1 MNGRKALLQENSVNQ
16 ERTSDHSIAF
26 VDLEVGIQDRR
37 IHDVGAVRG
46 DGAEF
51 HSSDVRGLISF
62 LDGVAT
68 ICGHNIVHHDMRFL
82 QPVMGDRKFTLVDT
96 LYWSPI
102 LFPERPYHA
111 LLKDD
116 KLQQDELNNP
126 LSDAKKAHK
135 LYEDEVAAFLA
146 LEDDM
151 QGIFEGLLRGV
162 AEFDVFLRLNAKRPL
177 TCPVEEAI
185 ARHFSGRICSHA
197 NVASLVRHYPVELA
211 YALALIGTEK
221 HESITPPWVTK
232 NYPKVE
238 STVNYL
244 CNKPCAE
251 GCQYCKEKLDV
262 RKALKRMFGF
272 DSFRTYAGEPLQ
284 ENAARA
290 AVNGESLIAVF
301 PTGGGKSITFQLPAL
316 MAGEASHGLT
326 VVISPLQSLMKDQV
340 DNLDAK
346 GLTSAV
352 TINGLLNPIERA
364 EAFRRVADGSVN
376 ILYISPEQLRSKTV
390 ESVLL
395 RRNVVRFVIDEAH
408 CFSAWGHDFRVDYL
422 YIGDFLRKFQESK
435 LLPRPIPVSCF
446 TATAKQKV
454 ISDIRDYFRGKTG
467 IELGIFATNATRENL
482 HYSVLHCETDA
493 DKYSALRLL
502 IEQKDCPTI
511 VYVARTK
518 RTREIAGK
526 LTDDGFP
533 ALPFNGKMDPAE
545 KIENQEAFIR
555 NDVRIIVAT
564 SAFGMGVDKKDV
576 KLVVH
581 FNISDSLENYVQE
594 AGRAGRDPSLRAECY
609 VLFCDDDLDKHFLM
623 LNQTK
628 LSLSD
633 IQMVWRAIKRMSPT
647 GRQISTS
654 ALELAR
660 AAGWSDSVADIETR
674 VRTAV
679 AALED
684 AGYVERGQNMPR
696 VYATGILAASMAE
709 AASRIDRS
717 AHLAEP
723 QRETAKR
730 IMKSLISAR
739 SISKA
744 GNEDAE
750 SRIDYLADMLGLERA
765 NVVGVIDA
773 MKQDGLLADTQDM
786 SATIFRD
793 DTAKKSINVVTRF
806 ADAEN
811 ALLTRMKSGENSA
824 DLNLKE
830 LNDELSK
837 VAGNSNGVKNMRTI
851 IRFWSVK
858 GWVRKNERPNSDYVT
873 IMPTISSE
881 KLRELFNRRMTIAKF
896 AVDCLYRK
904 ALARQREEG
913 TRGGTQGAECM
924 VEFSL
929 VGMLKNFTDAPRLD
943 FKERPASLDEIAD
956 ALLYLSRIGAMRLEG
971 GFLIVYN
978 GMCLKRKV
986 LDNKRLYRKDD
997 YHTLDAYYQLKIQ
1010 QIHIVGE
1017 FANMMV
1023 RDHAAALKFV
1033 NDYFRM
1039 EYTSFIGKYFSGDK
1053 AKSIQSGITAA
1064 KKAQLFGILSDT
1076 QRRIIADGSSQVIGV
1091 AAGPGSGK
1099 TLVLVHKLASLL
1111 LLEDV
1116 KPEGLLMLTFSR
1128 AAAVVFKKRLLGL
1141 IGQAAHFVDIKT
1153 FHSYCFDLVGRV
1165 GNLDYSDVIVKT
1177 AAAMIENGEV
1187 EQSRIAKSVLVI
1199 DEAQDMDDDSA
1210 RLVRALRAA
1219 NESLR
1224 VIAVG
1229 DDDQN
1234 IFGFRG
1240 SDSRHLR
1247 DLSKEPGAKIYE
1259 MVQNFRS
1266 AATII
1271 AFANAFSQ
1279 TISNRMKSTPL
1290 QPAPGAEEG
1299 SVRLVWHLAPNF
1311 EAAVV
1316 EDWFCERIPGSSCI
1330 LTWTNEEALR
1340 VFSCLL
1346 QKGVKARLV
1355 QSNDGFRLSDLAEL
1369 RYFRRLVM
1377 KQEGVS
1383 IISSKLWEE
1392 ARLHLCETYASSA
1405 CLTDC
1410 LALID
1415 AFAETAHVKY
1425 KSDFDD
1431 FLAEAK
1437 IEDFGRDEK
1446 GTLTISTIHKSKG
1459 KEFDLVYIILNGVGQ
1474 LTDEKRRAIY
1484 VGITRAKK
1492 ALRVHYSDNT
1502 MLSSIK
1508 AEGVERV
1515 TDNRVSKKLETVIV
1529 QLTHRDVVL
1538 DFFLDKKAAVC
1549 ELRSGEILAIE
1560 GNYLSASIN
1569 GKRVYVAKFSQ
1580 TFVTRLSEFA
1590 DKGYKPNFAKVRY
1603 VVAWKKEDAL
1613 QEVAVLLPDLYLS
1626 AVVNKGQE
1634 SQR

>member
-1 MNGRKALLQENSVNQ
+1 MNQTGK
-16 ERTSDHSIAF
+16 TDHSIVF
-26 VDLEVGIQDRR
+26 IDLEVGTQDRR

-46 DGAEF
+46 DGGEF
-51 HSSDVRGLISF
+51 HSATASDLIPF
-62 LDGVAT
+62 LNGVST
-68 ICGHNIVHHDMRFL
+68 ICGHNIVHHDMNFL
-82 QPVMGDRKFTLVDT
+82 QPMMGDRKFVLVDT

-116 KLQQDELNNP
+116 KLQQDALNNP
-126 LSDAKKAHK
+126 LSDAKKAQR
-135 LYEDEVAAFLA
+135 LYEDEVAAFRSLA
-146 LEDDM
+146 DDM

-162 AEFDVFLRLNAKRPL
+162 PEFDGFLRINAKQHFAFSI
-177 TCPVEEAI
+177 EEAI
-185 ARHFSGRICSHA
+185 ARHFQDRICSHA

-221 HESITPPWVTK
+221 QESITPPWVAR

-251 GCQYCKEKLDV
+251 GCRYCREKLDV

-272 DSFRTYAGEPLQ
+272 DSFRTYNGEPLQ

-316 MAGEASHGLT
+316 MAGETSHGLT

-340 DNLDAK
+340 DNLDAR

-352 TINGLLNPIERA
+352 TVNGLLNPIERS
-364 EAFRRVADGSVN
+364 EAFRRVADGSAN

-390 ESVLL
+390 ESILQ

-422 YIGDFLRKFQESK
+422 YIGDFLRKFQENK
-435 LLPRPIPVSCF
+435 LLPKPIPVSCF

-467 IELGIFATNATRENL
+467 IELGVFATNATRENL
-482 HYSVLHCETDA
+482 HYTVLHCDTNA
-493 DKYSALRLL
+493 DKYAMLRLL
-502 IEQKDCPTI
+502 VEQKDCPTI
-511 VYVARTK
+511 VYVTRTK
-518 RTREIAGK
+518 RTHEIARK

-545 KIENQEAFIR
+545 KVANQEAFIR

-576 KLVVH
+576 RLVVH

-594 AGRAGRDPSLRAECY
+594 AGRAGRDPSLHAECY
-609 VLFCDDDLDKHFLM
+609 VLYCDDDLDKHFLM

-647 GRQISTS
+647 GRQFSTS

-660 AAGWSDSVADIETR
+660 ASGWSESVADIETR
-674 VRTAV
+674 VRTAI

-717 AHLAEP
+717 TRLDEA

-739 SISKA
+739 SVSNA
-744 GNEDAE
+744 GNGDAE
-750 SRIDYLADMLGLERA
+750 SRIDYLADMLGLERK
-765 NVVGVIDA
+765 NVVAAIDA

-793 DTAKKSINVVTRF
+793 ETAKKATRILERF
-806 ADAEN
+806 ANAER
-811 ALLTRMKSGENSA
+811 ALLIWLGRSDREA

-830 LNDELSK
+830 LNDELSAG
-837 VAGNSNGVKNMRTI
+837 AGNSNGVKNIRTI

-858 GWVRKNERPNSDYVT
+858 GWVRKNERPNSDFVT
-873 IMPTISSE
+873 IMPTISPE
-881 KLRELFNRRMTIAKF
+881 KLLERFDRRIAIAKF
-896 AVDCLYRK
+896 AVDRLYQK
-904 ALARQREEG
+904 SLARPQEEG
-913 TRGGTQGAECM
+913 STVEEQGTECT

-929 VGMLKNFTDAPRLD
+929 VGMLKDFTSAAKFD
-943 FKERPASLDEIAD
+943 FGERPASLDEMAD
-956 ALLYLSRIGAMRLEG
+956 ALLFLSRIGAMKLEG
-971 GFLIVYN
+971 GFLVIYN
-978 GMCLKRKV
+978 GMCLKRRV

-1039 EYTSFIGKYFSGDK
+1039 EYTSFIAKYFSGEK
-1053 AKSIQSGITAA
+1053 AKSIRSSITAA
-1064 KKAQLFGILSDT
+1064 KKAKLFGMLSDT
-1076 QRRIIADGSSQVIGV
+1076 QQRIISDGISRVIVV

-1128 AAAVVFKKRLLGL
+1128 AAAVEFKKRLFGL

-1153 FHSYCFDLVGRV
+1153 FHSYCFDLVGKV
-1165 GNLDYSDVIVKT
+1165 GSLDYSDVVIKT
-1177 AAAMIENGEV
+1177 AATMIENGEV

-1199 DEAQDMDDDSA
+1199 DEAQDMDNDSA
-1210 RLVRALRAA
+1210 RLVRALREA
-1219 NESLR
+1219 NETMR

-1247 DLSKEPGAKIYE
+1247 NLSEESGAKLYE
-1259 MVQNFRS
+1259 MVLNFRS

-1271 AFANAFSQ
+1271 ALANAFSQ
-1279 TISNRMKSTPL
+1279 TMPGRMKSVPL

-1299 SVRLVWHLAPNF
+1299 SVRLVNHLASGF
-1311 EAAVV
+1311 EPLVV
-1316 EDWFCERIPGSSCI
+1316 EDWDRERIPGSSCI
-1330 LTWTNEEALR
+1330 MTWTNDEALR

-1346 QKGVKARLV
+1346 QKGAKARLV
-1355 QSNDGFRLSDLAEL
+1355 QSNDGFKLSDLAEL
-1369 RYFRRLVM
+1369 RYFRRLAM

-1383 IISSKLWEE
+1383 VITSKLWEE
-1392 ARLHLCETYASSA
+1392 ARERLCTTYAASD
-1405 CLTDC
+1405 CLADC
-1410 LALID
+1410 LALVD
-1415 AFAETAHVKY
+1415 AFSQTAHPKY

-1437 IEDFGRDEK
+1437 MEDFGCGEK
-1446 GTLTISTIHKSKG
+1446 GMVTVSTIHKSKG
-1459 KEFDLVYIILNGVGQ
+1459 REYDSVYISLDGIGQ

-1484 VGITRAKK
+1484 VGITRARKS
-1492 ALRVHYSDNT
+1492 LRVHYSDCG
-1502 MLSSIK
+1502 LFSDID
-1508 AEGVERV
+1508 AEGIER
-1515 TDNRVSKKLETVIV
+1515 TQDNRAPKPLDNVIV
-1529 QLTHRDVVL
+1529 QLSHKDVVL
-1538 DFFLDKKAAVC
+1538 DFFLNKKEAVC
-1549 ELRSGEILAIE
+1549 QLRSGGILDVE
-1560 GNYLSASIN
+1560 GNYLSALVN
-1569 GKRVYVAKFSQ
+1569 GQRMRVAKFSQ
-1580 TFVTRLSEFA
+1580 AFVQKLAEFA
-1590 DKGYKPNFAKVRY
+1590 DKGYKPCFAKVRY
-1603 VVAWKKEDAL
+1603 VVAWTKEESKE
-1613 QEVAVLLPDLYLS
+1613 EVAVLLPDLYLS
-1626 AVVNKGQE
+1626 TGMKEGRQPCTF
-1634 SQR
+1634 